1 MGYEIRYTRKAVKSL
16 KDIPKSDVLNIV
28 LAIEQLAEAPDLKA
42 NVKTLHNF
50 VSGYRLRVG
59 NYRVLFDREDT
70 LKIID
75 VIDVGHRK
83 DIYQ

>member
-1 MGYEIRYTRKAVKSL
+1 MAYRIRYTKKAVKSL
-16 KDIPKSDVLNIV
+16 KDFPKSDVLSIIE
-28 LAIEQLAEAPDLKA
+28 AIEQLAEAPELKT

-50 VSGYRLRVG
+50 VSSYRLRVG

>member
-1 MGYEIRYTRKAVKSL
+1 MAYEIRYTKKAVKSL
-16 KDIPKSDVLNIV
+16 KDIPKSDVLNII
-28 LAIEQLAEAPDLKA
+28 LAIEELAVAPELKT
-42 NVKTLHNF
+42 NVKILHNF
-50 VSGYRLRVG
+50 ISGYRLRVG

>member
-1 MGYEIRYTRKAVKSL
+1 MAYQIRYTKKAVKSL
-16 KDIPKSDVLNIV
+16 KDFPKSDVLSIIE
-28 LAIEQLAEAPDLKA
+28 AIEQLAKAPELKT

>member
-1 MGYEIRYTRKAVKSL
+1 MRYTKKAIKSL
-16 KDIPKSDVLNIV
+16 KDIPKSDVLGIV
-28 LAIEQLAEAPDLKA
+28 RAIEQLSEAPELKT

-59 NYRVLFDREDT
+59 NYRILFDREDT

-75 VIDVGHRK
+75 IIDVGHRK
-83 DIYQ
+83 EIYQ